1 MLRTGIYLQ
10 GRYEILGLIGSGGMS
25 DVYRAR
31 CHKLNRLVA
40 IKVLKKE
47 FSREEGFVGKF
58 QMEAQAA
65 AQIQP
70 AAQTA
75 VQDSQT
81 TQAEDE
87 ESAFFLLFM
96 GGGLLIILFAVI
108 SAMSTVSGAISIA
121 VNMDVDGE

>member
-1 MLRTGIYLQ
+1 MFSPERHSLCPQ
-10 GRYEILGLIGSGGMS
+10 GFHKREQ
-25 DVYRAR
+25 
-31 CHKLNRLVA
+31 CHANRRNHKDYPHNGHRL
-40 IKVLKKE
+40 
-47 FSREEGFVGKF
+47 
-58 QMEAQAA
+58 
-65 AQIQP
+65 IQP

>member
-1 MLRTGIYLQ
+1 MFNL
-10 GRYEILGLIGSGGMS
+10 
-25 DVYRAR
+25 
-31 CHKLNRLVA
+31 
-40 IKVLKKE
+40 LKKTLVMMMMCLCL
-47 FSREEGFVGKF
+47 STAAVPA
-58 QMEAQAA
+58 MEAQAV

>member
-1 MLRTGIYLQ
+1 MKSGNNKCLGISFFSQMCYTVSVSLRQ
-10 GRYEILGLIGSGGMS
+10 
-25 DVYRAR
+25 
-31 CHKLNRLVA
+31 
-40 IKVLKKE
+40 
-47 FSREEGFVGKF
+47 EG
-58 QMEAQAA
+58 
-65 AQIQP
+65 
-70 AAQTA
+70 